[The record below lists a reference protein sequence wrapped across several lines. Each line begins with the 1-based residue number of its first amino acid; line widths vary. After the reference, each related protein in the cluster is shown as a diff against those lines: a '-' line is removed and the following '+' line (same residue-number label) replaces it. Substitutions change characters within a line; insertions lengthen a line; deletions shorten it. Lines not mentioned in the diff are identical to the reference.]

1 MARFQHFKYICTWI
15 DKYAYVYS
23 GRKSHASSIDRAKRK
38 RHLLTIL
45 LMAVF
50 RKCGT
55 CATNADTYRGL
66 MEAIITKDIQQRFKI
81 RNTDAL
87 RKKASMYAPQ

>member
-1 MARFQHFKYICTWI
+1 
-15 DKYAYVYS
+15 
-23 GRKSHASSIDRAKRK
+23 
-38 RHLLTIL
+38 
-45 LMAVF
+45 MAVF

-55 CATNADTYRGL
+55 CATNADMYRGL

-87 RKKASMYAPQ
+87 RKKSIHVCSAIEWLLKME

>member
-1 MARFQHFKYICTWI
+1 
-15 DKYAYVYS
+15 
-23 GRKSHASSIDRAKRK
+23 
-38 RHLLTIL
+38 
-45 LMAVF
+45 MAVF

-87 RKKASMYAPQ
+87 RKKSIHVCSAIEWLLKME

>member
-1 MARFQHFKYICTWI
+1 
-15 DKYAYVYS
+15 
-23 GRKSHASSIDRAKRK
+23 
-38 RHLLTIL
+38 
-45 LMAVF
+45 MAVF

-55 CATNADTYRGL
+55 CATNADMYRGL